1 MAVSAIYKDGVVTN
15 STTVAENSI
24 EAQKNKTKGSGSTL
38 DKDAFLQLLVA
49 QMKYQD
55 PMEPTSN
62 TEYISQYA
70 TFSEVEQ
77 MTNMSATMELSRATG
92 LVGQTVSV
100 SEDGEVVDTG
110 VVDYVTYEN
119 NKAMVWLNG
128 NHYELD
134 AVTQVT
140 DTNYVEAFGM
150 ASALVQAINKLPG
163 INDLTLDSKD
173 AVESIRATYDS
184 MNEYQQSF
192 VASDAKQK
200 INAYTQKMS
209 ELVKLNELADDN
221 NSEG

>member
-1 MAVSAIYKDGVVTN
+1 MAVTATYKDGVVTN
-15 STTVAENSI
+15 STTIGANTV
-24 EAQKNKTKGSGSTL
+24 EAKKNQTKGSGSTL

-55 PMEPTSN
+55 PMEPTTN

-100 SEDGEVVDTG
+100 AQDGEVVDTG

-119 NKAMVWLNG
+119 NKALVWVNG
-128 NHYELD
+128 TSYELS
-134 AVTQVT
+134 AVTQVS
-140 DTNYVEAFGM
+140 DTEYLEAYGM
-150 ASALVQAINKLPG
+150 AATLLQAVQKLPS

-173 AVESIRATYDS
+173 AVESIQATFDS
-184 MNEYQQSF
+184 MSEYQQSF
-192 VASDAKQK
+192 VASDTKNL
-200 INAYTQKMS
+200 IHSYTEKMA